1 MTLMQKLIPF
11 LAKRYQ
17 LPLNL
22 PSLPSPLR
30 RAAVSIAFYW
40 LSERDHQIH
49 R

>member
-1 MTLMQKLIPF
+1 MQKLIPF